1 MAPVVKEV
9 VQPIENT
16 PASSLTK
23 VSEQAEEAAQPTN
36 QTDNASSQPTIVMDR
51 AAEPTSSPEVT
62 VGVTNISAK
71 SGNNTSPEA
80 VLDGNSSTV

>member
-1 MAPVVKEV
+1 MRKFSVGVCSAIIGLSFLTSTQVAAAETEELKPEMAPVVKEV

-36 QTDNASSQPTIVMDR
+36 QTDNASSQPTIVMD
-51 AAEPTSSPEVT
+51 
-62 VGVTNISAK
+62 
-71 SGNNTSPEA
+71 
-80 VLDGNSSTV
+80 